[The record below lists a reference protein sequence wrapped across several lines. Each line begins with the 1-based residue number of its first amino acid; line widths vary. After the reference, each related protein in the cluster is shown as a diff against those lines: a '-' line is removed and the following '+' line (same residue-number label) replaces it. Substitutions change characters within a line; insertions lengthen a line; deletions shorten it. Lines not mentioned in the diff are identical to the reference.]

1 MFIGS
6 TYELAEAQEEK
17 TMFGWGRIKVM
28 ERVLS
33 STRTQIRDDV
43 HITSYSYNL
52 LCLVD
57 GEDTAEIEEDE
68 LRDEVISGYYKL
80 AGWKK

>member
-6 TYELAEAQEEK
+6 TYELAEAQKEK

-57 GEDTAEIEEDE
+57 GNDTSEIDEDE
-68 LRDEVISGYYKL
+68 LNDETIAGFYRL

>member
-28 ERVLS
+28 ARVLS
-33 STRTQIRDDV
+33 STRTRILDGV
-43 HITSYSYNL
+43 PITSYSYNL

>member
-33 STRTQIRDDV
+33 STRTRILDGV
-43 HITSYSYNL
+43 PITSYSYNL

>member
-6 TYELAEAQEEK
+6 TYELVQAQKEK

-33 STRTQIRDDV
+33 STRTRILDGV
-43 HITSYSYNL
+43 PITSYSYNL

-57 GEDTAEIEEDE
+57 GEDTAEIDEDE